1 MKKKRERESIRKR
14 KKKKQPYYAS
24 RNSAR
29 LLNVSL
35 KFKQVCQIRT
45 GGRYQKGERRE
56 KTICDT
62 FLRFTPIFL
71 FFSLSQ
77 LSSKTRR
84 SSQKKKKTT
93 EQ

>member
-1 MKKKRERESIRKR
+1 MKKKKKKRESIRKR

-45 GGRYQKGERRE
+45 GGRYRKEERRE
-56 KTICDT
+56 KTIRDT
-62 FLRFTPIFL
+62 FLRFTSIFF
-71 FFSLSQ
+71 FFSLSAFLQNTSQ
-77 LSSKTRR
+77 LTEE
-84 SSQKKKKTT
+84 KKNH
-93 EQ
+93 